1 MSITYVKYDKISKLI
16 WNNPHQFCIKRLTPK
31 PVNYFVMKID
41 HIDIVTSRQNE
52 NRPY

>member
-1 MSITYVKYDKISKLI
+1 MKCLEEDY
-16 WNNPHQFCIKRLTPK
+16 KRNHNKRNTPK
-31 PVNYFVMKID
+31 PVNYFDMKID